1 MPVDVNRLRSE
12 GVYEAREPVASL
24 TDDLYQVQR
33 LASDWHSS
41 RRKLSACGAACI
53 LLGLFTFFGFVPGG
67 LALLG
72 IGIWLLYHMKVYPA
86 PVANHMERCEFG
98 RSIAAMLAAD
108 TDPKELVTM
117 RLVFEPKE
125 EVLSEGP
132 LKGYKNGKQRLFRV
146 CWFSISAKLYDGSTF
161 SETVEDVVRER
172 KYTSTRGK
180 RKTKTRTRS
189 LIGLRLDYP
198 SERYGDVSALQAR
211 MRTEMYLPEGV
222 KVRGVEVNDRAIK
235 AKIVAQAIG
244 IPQLVKVN
252 SMLALG
258 IYRVLNLSLQKR
270 GGKP

>member
-1 MPVDVNRLRSE
+1 M
-12 GVYEAREPVASL
+12 
-24 TDDLYQVQR
+24 
-33 LASDWHSS
+33 
-41 RRKLSACGAACI
+41 AA
-53 LLGLFTFFGFVPGG
+53 L
-67 LALLG
+67 
-72 IGIWLLYHMKVYPA
+72 
-86 PVANHMERCEFG
+86 
-98 RSIAAMLAAD
+98 LAAD

-117 RLVFEPKE
+117 RLAFEPKE

-132 LKGYKNGKQRLFRV
+132 LNGYKHGTQRLFRV
-146 CWFSISAKLYDGSTF
+146 SWFSISAKLYDGTTF

-211 MRTEMYLPEGV
+211 MQTEMYLPEGV

-235 AKIVAQAIG
+235 AKVVAQAIG
-244 IPQLVKVN
+244 IPQLVKAN

-270 GGKP
+270 GGRP